1 MSTARIFTRLVSD
14 RRRTLWAAGAALLA
28 GCASDRGP
36 PPQPAPTIG
45 VTRLEA
51 WRDAEMITGLGRD
64 RFTLIGSGKSM
75 LPVYGEDTV
84 LVVVKTDFSDLRPGM
99 QVAYMTSHGTRV
111 VHVLVEKQAAG
122 WRVKGLNNED
132 EDRERVTPSNLIG
145 VVYASFITDG
155 GAGK

>member
-1 MSTARIFTRLVSD
+1 MSRIFPRYL
-14 RRRTLWAAGAALLA
+14 RPLLAGALLVA
-28 GCASDRGP
+28 GCASDPGP
-36 PPQPAPTIG
+36 APSEPAPTID

-84 LVVVKTDFSDLRPGM
+84 LVVVKTDFAELRPGM
-99 QVAYMTSHGTRV
+99 QVAYVTTRNTRV
-111 VHVLVEKQAAG
+111 VHALVEKEPVG
-122 WRVKGLNNED
+122 WRVKGLNNLA
-132 EDRERVTPSNLIG
+132 EDRERVTPYNLIG

-155 GAGK
+155 GMRK